1 MSVGLL
7 KQLTC
12 CHRRSFHATYCYA
25 WVMLPRDYAEENCS
39 IARTLEVVG
48 DRWTLLIV
56 REALAG
62 VTRFDVFLER
72 LGVARNVL
80 ADRLARLVDE
90 RVLER
95 CAYQQRPVRCEYLV
109 TAKGQDL
116 WPVLAALM
124 AWGDSYAAPNGAP
137 RVLTHEGCGGRAH
150 QVVTCASCRSQLR
163 NDELITRA
171 GPGGRRRRRVPSG
184 AAK

>member
-1 MSVGLL
+1 
-7 KQLTC
+7 
-12 CHRRSFHATYCYA
+12 
-25 WVMLPRDYAEENCS
+25 MLPRDYAEENCS

-62 VTRFDVFLER
+62 VTRFDDFLQH

-90 RVLER
+90 TILVR
-95 CAYQQRPVRCEYLV
+95 CAYQQRPVRYEYVV
-109 TAKGQDL
+109 TDKGRDL
-116 WPVLAALM
+116 WPVLASLM

-137 RVLTHEGCGGRAH
+137 RVLIHEGCGGRAH
-150 QVVTCASCRSQLR
+150 QVVTCASCRSELR
-163 NDELITRA
+163 SDELITKP
-171 GPGGRRRRRVPSG
+171 GPGRRRRRPVPTGS
-184 AAK
+184 AS